1 MSGVKIIPIGQP
13 RTVRERLEEA
23 DLRDLLVGADDP
35 RVAVIAQPVES
46 QQARIARADDDYAA
60 ENIDG
65 PLYRRIVDAAK
76 AEIARLEKERL
87 ELTAGS
93 AAADVLGAG
102 SPAEAFANAD
112 LATRRAVIDELVDVY
127 VKRWPRGK
135 KGFDES
141 SVEIVRK

>member
-1 MSGVKIIPIGQP
+1 M
-13 RTVRERLEEA
+13 
-23 DLRDLLVGADDP
+23 
-35 RVAVIAQPVES
+35 
-46 QQARIARADDDYAA
+46 
-60 ENIDG
+60 
-65 PLYRRIVDAAK
+65 DAAK
-76 AEIARLEKERL
+76 TEIARLEKERL

>member
-1 MSGVKIIPIGQP
+1 M
-13 RTVRERLEEA
+13 
-23 DLRDLLVGADDP
+23 
-35 RVAVIAQPVES
+35 VIAAGREGRAAAGRNGPTGIGCAAPGS
-46 QQARIARADDDYAA
+46 TGAAGAAGARTA
-60 ENIDG
+60 
-65 PLYRRIVDAAK
+65 
-76 AEIARLEKERL
+76 
-87 ELTAGS
+87 AGS

-102 SPAEAFANAD
+102 RPAEAFANAD